1 MAQNNGQAPA
11 VVGAR
16 DGSAPKDIKALLSSE
31 TTRKRLSAIA
41 AKHMDAERLMRISAL
56 AIHETPN
63 LIKCNPMSLL
73 GVIFECA
80 QLGME
85 PNTALQHCH
94 LVPYKK
100 KKKTPEGR
108 WVEEYDVEL
117 IIGYRGYIDLARRSR
132 LTATIHADVVF
143 MSDEFDYSYGSEQF
157 LRHKPRLFDLD
168 EHGQKIQIEDRG
180 ESIGYYAYCKLEGGE
195 AFKVMSKADI
205 IAIRDESQ
213 GFQAALKMKK
223 DGDKKGYVPKGYS
236 KCPWVAHFDS
246 MGRKTP
252 IRHLASELP
261 LSIEFQSAVQV
272 DGAQMD
278 YASMANASDGEI
290 VDLDPSHW
298 QHQDEDD
305 DEQPEGQPAGD
316 DGPARVTQGADVV
329 VDGAGKAKPAEK
341 VDAKTGEVTEDAPP
355 KAAGARRSAP
365 ADANLFPEG

>member
-261 LSIEFQSAVQV
+261 LSVEFQSAVQV

-329 VDGAGKAKPAEK
+329 IDGAGNAKVEK